1 MVGVDCRSGQLA
13 VEGWEKQLELPVV
26 DFCETLRDEGI
37 ERVVLTDIERDGML
51 SGPNLEL
58 TQQVLTTGIG
68 VIASGGVGRLEHLQQ
83 LRSLAREAPGFEG
96 VIVGQALYRGRFTLE
111 EALDVLH
118 DQQGGD

>member
-1 MVGVDCRSGQLA
+1 LA

-26 DFCETLRDEGI
+26 DFCETLCDEGI

-58 TQQVLTTGIG
+58 TRQVLATGIG

-83 LRSLAREAPGFEG
+83 LRSLAREAPGLEG

-111 EALDVLH
+111 EALNVLH